1 MIGDNLKKIR
11 EEHGLGVNE
20 LSRISGV
27 NASYISAIERGVK
40 SNPSPEILEKI
51 ANALNI
57 EVKNFFENP
66 PIDDDKLEEWDSEL
80 NKNGELIKQV
90 KLLESIKTPE
100 DAVKLILEQ
109 PTIMAYGGYDLN
121 EMSEEEIMDL
131 ASDMLLAMRISIE
144 KMNRK

>member
-1 MIGDNLKKIR
+1 MIGDNLKRIR
-11 EEHGLGVNE
+11 EELGLGVNE

-27 NASYISAIERGVK
+27 NASYISSIERGIK
-40 SNPSPEILEKI
+40 SNPSMEILEKI

-57 EVKNFFENP
+57 EVKSFFETS
-66 PIDDDKLEEWDSEL
+66 PIKEDKLQEWDDKL
-80 NKNGELIKQV
+80 NKNGELIRQV

-109 PTIMAYGGYDLN
+109 PALMAYGGYDLK

-131 ASDMLLAMRISIE
+131 ANDMLLAMRISIE